1 METRLDATATF
12 KGHLATEE
20 DLVVEGALEGSIQST
35 ACVTIAQGGRV
46 TGKIRARDVE
56 VEGTVEGDVWAS
68 RQVHLSTTGHIQG
81 DVSAIHLRVDDGGV
95 MQGRVLTD
103 TSSGDPANR
112 G

>member
-1 METRLDATATF
+1 METRLDGTATF
-12 KGHLATEE
+12 RGQITTEE
-20 DLVVEGALEGSIQST
+20 DLVVEGAVDGDIQST
-35 ACVTIAQGGRV
+35 AQVVVAPGGRV

-56 VEGTVEGDVWAS
+56 VAGVVEGDIWAS
-68 RQVHLSTTGHIQG
+68 RHVHLAPTGRIQG

-103 TSSGDPANR
+103 ASRSVGQK